1 MPRSPLP
8 DCHLMDADM
17 QATNQELYLIA
28 FVLVAIVAMLIF
40 DWWRDRRQQRRDR
53 EFERAAAARRQHR
66 MRLAGLTQISE
77 QKRGQP

>member
-1 MPRSPLP
+1 
-8 DCHLMDADM
+8 MDADM

-40 DWWRDRRQQRRDR
+40 DWWRDRRQQRRER
-53 EFERAAAARRQHR
+53 EYERAAAARRQHR